1 MKVFVGTKHRN
12 KKLWEQSN
20 SSVCKVKINVFDA
33 LKKRNKSSSKGLREI
48 FSWIRH
54 LQVKKGQFSL
64 ECYEWSPLLRRK
76 VLYSSWEN
84 PSENAV
90 FEQRQIDK

>member
-33 LKKRNKSSSKGLREI
+33 LKKRNKSSSKGLKEI

-54 LQVKKGQFSL
+54 LQVKKSQFSSK
-64 ECYEWSPLLRRK
+64 CYEWSPLLRRK